1 MSTKA
6 EKVYF
11 SLGSNQGKPL
21 ENLLTAIGLLRE
33 RVLEELLA
41 VSGIY
46 QTEPISQVPQ
56 ADFLNLVLMGTTK
69 LSPEETLEECLQIE
83 QEMGRV
89 RTVRW
94 GPRTIDIDLLLFG
107 AREINTKKLQIPH
120 PRMKERA
127 FVLGSPSGKLLRSVS
142 HACRLRFRSKK
153 SACYFRPL
161 MLKLCLINDIP
172 AGNRNIK
179 SLKPRL
185 LIK

>member
-127 FVLGSPSGKLLRSVS
+127 FVLVPLREIASECFARLQAAVPEQKVSLLFSAADVKIMLDKRYSGGES
-142 HACRLRFRSKK
+142 
-153 SACYFRPL
+153 
-161 MLKLCLINDIP
+161 
-172 AGNRNIK
+172 
-179 SLKPRL
+179 
-185 LIK
+185 